1 MLKRNDPMTQMH
13 RIKKSVRPKIKIVFL
28 GILIALV
35 TIASDNF
42 PSDRAKHLNAI
53 QAGIMNLPSLVASD
67 AEATTLNFEMV
78 PESFSSLAEMASPAV
93 VNIRAVRTAKGGEQ
107 GFRHFQQKPFGEEDR
122 MPEFYDKFFGQ
133 KPDKNFKQ
141 RSLGSGF
148 IIDKEG
154 YVVTNNHVIENAD
167 EIQVILED
175 EKVYEAKIIGRD
187 PNTDIAL
194 IKIESDHNFAVVKMG
209 DSDSLKIGQWV
220 VAIGNPFGLENTVTA
235 GIVSA
240 KGRILESGPYDD
252 FIQTDASI
260 NPGNSGGPL
269 LNMDGEVIGINT
281 MIVAG
286 GHGIGFAI
294 PVNLAINVV
303 GQLKESGAVTRGW
316 LGVSIQDVP
325 NDLAEYFDIEEHK
338 GALVADVVAGD
349 PADMAGIRPKDI
361 IVEVNGQK
369 VEDSREL
376 LRLVAGLNVGETAA
390 VKVLRDGKLKNFQV
404 KVARRSDAGLTAK
417 KESVKSDSDLG
428 MQVADLSSDTARR
441 FSVSDK
447 EGVIL
452 VGIKSGSRGEN
463 AGLQVGDVI
472 KGVNREEVK
481 DVDDYKRI
489 VDDLK
494 TGAPIAMLIKRRNRG
509 YFAVRLEK

>member
-303 GQLKESGAVTRGW
+303 AQLKESGAVTR
-316 LGVSIQDVP
+316 
-325 NDLAEYFDIEEHK
+325 
-338 GALVADVVAGD
+338 AGS
-349 PADMAGIRPKDI
+349 
-361 IVEVNGQK
+361 E
-369 VEDSREL
+369 
-376 LRLVAGLNVGETAA
+376 
-390 VKVLRDGKLKNFQV
+390 
-404 KVARRSDAGLTAK
+404 
-417 KESVKSDSDLG
+417 
-428 MQVADLSSDTARR
+428 
-441 FSVSDK
+441 
-447 EGVIL
+447 
-452 VGIKSGSRGEN
+452 
-463 AGLQVGDVI
+463 
-472 KGVNREEVK
+472 
-481 DVDDYKRI
+481 
-489 VDDLK
+489 
-494 TGAPIAMLIKRRNRG
+494 
-509 YFAVRLEK
+509 

>member
-1 MLKRNDPMTQMH
+1 MKQMH
-13 RIKKSVRPKIKIVFL
+13 HFNKNVRPKIKAVFL
-28 GILIALV
+28 GILIAFV
-35 TIASDNF
+35 TIAYDISPPQRTNYF
-42 PSDRAKHLNAI
+42 KGVQSGVK
-53 QAGIMNLPSLVASD
+53 NLLSLDVSE
-67 AEATTLNFEMV
+67 AEAATLNNEMV
-78 PESFSSLAEMASPAV
+78 PESFSFLAEMAGPTV
-93 VNIRAVRTAKGGEQ
+93 VNIRAVRNAKGEGQ
-107 GFRHFQQKPFGEEDR
+107 AFRQFHQEPFGEDNR
-122 MPEFYDKFFGQ
+122 MREFFEKFFGRQ
-133 KPDKNFKQ
+133 PDRHFKQ

-148 IIDKEG
+148 IIDKAG
-154 YVVTNNHVIENAD
+154 YVVTNNHVVENAD
-167 EIQVILED
+167 EIQVILKD
-175 EKVYEAKIIGRD
+175 EMVYEAKIIGRD

-194 IKIESDHNFAVVKMG
+194 IKIKSDDNFAVVKIG
-209 DSDSLKIGQWV
+209 DSDALEIGQWV

-240 KGRILESGPYDD
+240 KGRILDSGPYDD

-281 MIVAG
+281 MIFAG

-294 PVNLAINVV
+294 PVNLAKDVV
-303 GQLKESGAVTRGW
+303 AQLKESGEVTRGW

-325 NDLAEYFDIEEHK
+325 NDLAEYFDFKENK
-338 GALVADVVAGD
+338 GALIADVIPGD

-369 VEDSREL
+369 VEDSRGL

-404 KVARRSDAGLTAK
+404 TVARRNDETLTAK
-417 KESVKSDSDLG
+417 KEPVKSDAELG
-428 MQVADLSSDTARR
+428 IQVADLSSDAARR
-441 FSVSDK
+441 FDASDT

-452 VGIKSGSRGEN
+452 VGIKSGSRGAN

-472 KGVNREEVK
+472 KGVNRKEVNN
-481 DVDDYKRI
+481 VDDYKRI

-494 TGAPIAMLIKRRNRG
+494 PGDPIAMLIKRRSRG
-509 YFAVRLEK
+509 YLAIRLEK